1 MKLSKLLE
9 IWNKFLIESL
19 EEDGFS
25 GNGPLAEPADV
36 GEEEEILDE
45 EEDFQDK
52 VKDGYVKK
60 RNKYLKSGPQ
70 SPGSAY
76 PKKTKNTRAKSAPP
90 GFGGA

>member
-9 IWNKFLIESL
+9 IWNKFIDQMLV
-19 EEDGFS
+19 EEPD
-25 GNGPLAEPADV
+25 NEK
-36 GEEEEILDE
+36 ILDE

>member
-9 IWNKFLIESL
+9 IWNKFIDQMLV
-19 EEDGFS
+19 EEPDD
-25 GNGPLAEPADV
+25 EK
-36 GEEEEILDE
+36 ILDE

>member
-1 MKLSKLLE
+1 MKFAKLLE
-9 IWNKFLIESL
+9 MWKKFLDEHL
-19 EEDGFS
+19 EE
-25 GNGPLAEPADV
+25 ECI
-36 GEEEEILDE
+36 EEEILDE

-76 PKKTKNTRAKSAPP
+76 PEKTKDTRAESAPGP
-90 GFGGA
+90 FGGS